1 MFITTGKSRSR
12 YKFLTRQSPGL
23 LKPDTN
29 NNREN
34 LIQDWNHIDETVT
47 SLGVPEIA
55 DVIGGQMFAGG
66 HLRTTT
72 TSCLTL
78 RLADNILHMTDSE
91 LKHLIR
97 SIYCKQTESCSQ

>member
-1 MFITTGKSRSR
+1 M
-12 YKFLTRQSPGL
+12 TRQSPGL

-97 SIYCKQTESCSQ
+97 SIYCKQTEGCSQ